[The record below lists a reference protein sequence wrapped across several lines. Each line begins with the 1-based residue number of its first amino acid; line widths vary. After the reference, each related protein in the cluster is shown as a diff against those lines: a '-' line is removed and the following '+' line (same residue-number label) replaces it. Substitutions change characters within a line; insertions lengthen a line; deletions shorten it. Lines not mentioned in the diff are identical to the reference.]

1 VADDT
6 ARRREY
12 YLSKI
17 KAAEELALKTS
28 NADMLHDLETVI
40 EGYRKLLA
48 RLPPATDS
56 GH

>member
-1 VADDT
+1 VADDA

-17 KAAEELALKTS
+17 KSAEELALKTS
-28 NADMLHDLETVI
+28 NADTLHDLETVI

-48 RLPPATDS
+48 RLPPAPDS
-56 GH
+56 EH

>member
-48 RLPPATDS
+48 RLPPVTDS
-56 GH
+56 EP